1 MKTGNSTGQMKL
13 GWEIPVKDK
22 YRTKVLEVICL
33 ANTHNYDLPLLDTG
47 NIPSWLVGW
56 NQAMNTIDLALDGLQ
71 EQIDG
76 ATGEPITVDS
86 ELSLTS
92 ENPVQNKII
101 TSRIDELQQK
111 LTELNS
117 YFTIT
122 ITSQPQDV
130 TTTTSGGAFT
140 VSVTATSGV
149 PLEYQWYYRNVTD
162 TPTEWMI
169 IGNATD
175 SNYSSTMGSGV
186 DGTKFQ
192 YRCHIKSAF
201 AEIYS
206 EPATVLALTNYTVNL
221 STPSENSVIEH
232 NGFYNFTGSIVP
244 AESKTVTFYF
254 VKDGVT
260 YEGGSTSNNIS
271 TGFKLQIHFQS
282 LPVPLPAGTYKW
294 YAQINAA
301 NNRVIKSVERTV
313 YLT

>member
-1 MKTGNSTGQMKL
+1 MS
-13 GWEIPVKDK
+13 
-22 YRTKVLEVICL
+22 
-33 ANTHNYDLPLLDTG
+33 NTPNYYLPLLDTN

-76 ATGEPITVDS
+76 ANGEPITVDS

-92 ENPVQNKII
+92 ENPVQNKVI
-101 TSRIDELQQK
+101 TLRIEELQQQ

-162 TPTEWMI
+162 TPTDWI
-169 IGNATD
+169 KIGNATE
-175 SNYSSTMGSGV
+175 STYSSTMGSGV

-201 AEIYS
+201 TEIDS

-221 STPSENSVIEH
+221 STPAENVGIPH
-232 NGFYNFTGSIVP
+232 TGFSNFTGSIVP
-244 AESKTVTFYF
+244 AEPKNVSFYF

-260 YEGGSTSNNIS
+260 YEGGSTTNNVS

-282 LPVPLPAGTYKW
+282 LPVPLAAGTYKW
-294 YAQINAA
+294 YAQISAA
-301 NNRVIKSVERTV
+301 NNRTIKSVERTV
-313 YLT
+313 VLT